1 MDVFDL
7 RNTLVSQYRQYVQSF
22 IRIRDQDIKARVE
35 AELDQGLLW
44 PVPLVQLNPFFE
56 RGKGIQAL
64 IEESLLSPACAD
76 IFRVDKGI
84 SSVGSP
90 LSLHQ
95 HQEEAI
101 RCAKTGASYVLTTGT
116 GSGKSLSYI
125 IPIVDFCLRNG
136 PRNKRTK
143 AIIVYPMNA
152 LANSQMGELEKF
164 LNPGR
169 DSSAAPVSYARYTGQ
184 ESEEE
189 RQQIQNSPPDILLTN
204 YVMMELILTR
214 NEEKSLISA
223 AQNLRFLVLDEL
235 HTYRGRQGADVSLLV
250 RRIREELRATSL
262 QAVGTSATLAG
273 ASTFSEM
280 QKEVARMA
288 SDIFGQPFAPENI
301 IGETLRRYTEEFD
314 FKTPDAATIIR
325 QAVLSGLDSATRSD
339 PEAFRRHP
347 LASWIE
353 SQVGLT
359 TESATG
365 RYRRAQPLPLR
376 GVSGDSSLASSLETL
391 CGVEINRCEHAIR
404 EVLLAGY
411 ALRDGTSKL
420 PIFAFRLHQFLSRG
434 DTVYATLTTGPDRYL
449 TLAPQAFRPGVE
461 GKERLLPL
469 EFCRECGQEYYRV
482 SALFDRVGKDGQ
494 PLANSQCQAILP
506 RETEVASGD
515 SRRDVAGYLLLTDD
529 PEIAWPEDL
538 ETVLRRVPEDWVELV
553 NGQPAR
559 IALNRRDWLPRRIAV
574 QRDGTASADGR
585 VAWFLAQPF
594 RFCPCC
600 GVSYD
605 ARQRSDK
612 AKLGTLGID
621 RRSTATTILTLSA
634 VRALRDQPAEAL
646 SPVAR
651 KVLSFTD
658 NRQDASLQSGHFND
672 FIEVGLLRGS
682 LYSAVAQA
690 GSTGLTHDV
699 LAQRVFESLA
709 LPFIDFA
716 QKPEA
721 KFAEKANTIRAFQNV
736 LGYRLYRD
744 LRRGWRIVAP
754 NLEQCGLLDIRYQ
767 SLDELCAADEE
778 WRDADGVDGEKVDLH
793 PALKNASAETRFKIC
808 TTLLDY
814 LRRELAIKVPY
825 LDSTFQESI
834 RQQSNQH
841 LVPPWAID
849 EDDTH
854 LDQATFAFPRPRRGD
869 GNDYEGH
876 VYLSARGGFG
886 GYLKR
891 KSSFPHLP
899 AAPKPADLELIIP
912 QLFQVLA
919 KAGLV
924 QSVHTPEDPK
934 DVPGYQIPASAFI
947 FLAGD
952 GTRAFHDPLRMPN
965 APTEGSPTNAFF
977 VRYYREEALK
987 TKGIQAR
994 EHTAQV
1000 PYEAREAREK
1010 DFAAARLPILFC
1022 SPTMELGVDIRLLNV
1037 VNLRNVPPTPANYA
1051 QRSGRAGRSGQP
1063 ALVFTYCSGTSQHDQ
1078 WFFKRPEQ
1086 MVYGA
1091 VSTPRLDLGNEDL
1104 IRSHIQ
1110 AIWLG
1115 ETGTRLGRSLRDV
1128 LSVEGESPS
1137 LALVSSIQTSLAA
1150 PHARELARLKAR
1162 SVLSTVRDL
1171 PSCPWFYD
1179 GWIDSVLNQVLPEF
1193 EKACERWR
1201 TLFRSAHRQMDRQ
1214 NKVRKDASAS
1224 PRDKDE
1230 ARRLYAEA
1238 ESQLKLLTEAKHAT
1252 QSDFYS
1258 YRYFASEGFLPG
1270 YSFPRLPLSAYIPG
1284 RKRVSGS
1291 DEFLS
1296 RPRFLGISEFG
1307 PHALVYHEGARYRIH
1322 KVIMP
1327 VRDDATSTNLRRAKL
1342 CSSCGHLH
1350 PVDDRTPVDK
1360 CVQCEHVF
1368 GRADHELPNL
1378 FRLENVSTR
1387 RVDRISSDE
1396 EERMRQGFELR
1407 TAIRWA
1413 ESRGAPVFRRGIA
1426 VLGDDTTI
1434 SLTYGHAATVWR
1446 INYGLNRRENKEDRG
1461 FWLDTERGYWVRNPA
1476 EVDENAPDRNLPDPA
1491 SSKREKVIPFVE
1503 DRKNCLLIELSPL
1516 PADLRVLPSLQAALK
1531 HAIQIVYNLE
1541 DMELAAEP
1549 LPDRVGRRLLLL
1561 YESSEG
1567 GAGVL
1572 RHLIDDRDALARV
1585 AAKALEICHFTAN
1598 GEDLKRAPRAR
1609 EDCVTACYDCLL
1621 SYSNQIDHP
1630 KLDRH
1635 SIRDLLLQLAKSS
1648 VGGSSA
1654 PQDPADQM
1662 AGLRSQCE
1670 SGLEREWLETLEKF
1684 RLRLPTHAQ
1693 RRDPVVGSRPDFT
1706 YDLPGSHVA
1715 VYVDGPYHDF
1725 PERAA
1730 RDKNLTERMEDIGWL
1745 VIRFHH
1751 AEEWLA
1757 VIERYPSVFGKPSV
1771 SSSSR

>member
-22 IRIRDQDIKARVE
+22 IRIRDVSILTRVNS
-35 AELDQGLLW
+35 ELDKGLLW

-56 RGKGIQAL
+56 RGKSVQDLVG
-64 IEESLLSPACAD
+64 ESLLAPECAD
-76 IFRVDKGI
+76 IFRVDKSP
-84 SSVGSP
+84 SSTGTL
-90 LSLHQ
+90 LSLHR
-95 HQEEAI
+95 HQEEAV

-164 LNPGR
+164 LNPGG
-169 DSSAAPVSYARYTGQ
+169 DSSSAPVSYARYTGQ
-184 ESEEE
+184 ESDEEKE
-189 RQQIQNSPPDILLTN
+189 RIQNNPPDILLTN

-223 AQNLRFLVLDEL
+223 AQNLRYLVLDEL
-235 HTYRGRQGADVSLLV
+235 HTYRGRQGADVALLV

-262 QAVGTSATLAG
+262 QVVGTSATLAG
-273 ASTFSEM
+273 AATFSEM
-280 QKEVARMA
+280 RQEVARMA
-288 SDIFGQPFAPENI
+288 SDIFGQAILPDNV
-301 IGETLRRYTEEFD
+301 IGETLRRYTEEVD
-314 FKTPDAATIIR
+314 FGAPESGATLR
-325 QAVLSGLDSATRSD
+325 QAILNGLDTKVRSE
-339 PEAFRRHP
+339 PESFRRHP

-359 TESATG
+359 TEPGSE
-365 RYRRAQPLPLR
+365 RKRRAQPLPLR
-376 GVSGDSSLASSLETL
+376 GESGDSSLAATLEKLT
-391 CGVEINRCEHAIR
+391 GVDIDRCETAIR
-404 EVLLAGY
+404 DVLLAGY
-411 ALRDGTSKL
+411 ALRDPVAKL

-434 DTVYATLTTGPDRYL
+434 DTVYATLATGEDRYL
-449 TLAPQAFRPGVE
+449 TLAPQRFRPGATSSE
-461 GKERLLPL
+461 LLLPL

-494 PLANSQCQAILP
+494 PLAGSQCHAILP
-506 RETEVASGD
+506 RNTETESGAP
-515 SRRDVAGYLLLTDD
+515 RRDVPGYLLVTDD
-529 PEIAWPEDL
+529 PKVAWPDDEAD
-538 ETVLRRVPEDWVELV
+538 VLSRVPEDWLEQAS
-553 NGQPAR
+553 GMPPR
-559 IALNRRDWLPRRIAV
+559 ISTSRRDWLPRRVAV
-574 QRDGTASADGR
+574 HRDGTVSNEGR
-585 VAWFLAQPF
+585 LAWFLAQPF

-634 VRALRDQPAEAL
+634 VRALRDQPLEAL
-646 SPVAR
+646 AQVAR

-672 FIEVGLLRGS
+672 FIEVGLLRGA
-682 LYSAVAQA
+682 LYAAAAQA
-690 GSTGLTHDV
+690 GSEGLRHDV
-699 LAQRVFESLA
+699 LAQRVFDALSLS
-709 LPFIDFA
+709 FHDFA
-716 QKPEA
+716 QKPDA
-721 KFAEKANTIRAFQNV
+721 RFAEKANTIRAFQNV

-754 NLEQCGLLDIRYQ
+754 NLEQCGLLDIGYQ

-778 WRDADGVDGEKVDLH
+778 WRDADIDGKTKVDLH
-793 PALKNASAETRFKIC
+793 PALKNATAATRFKIC
-808 TTLLDY
+808 TALLDY

-825 LDSTFQESI
+825 LDATFQESI

-849 EDDTH
+849 EDDNR
-854 LDQATFAFPRPRRGD
+854 LDQGTIAFPRARRSNGTD
-869 GNDYEGH
+869 FDGH

-886 GYLKR
+886 GFLKR
-891 KSSFPHLP
+891 KSTLPHLS
-899 AAPKPADLELIIP
+899 AAPKPAELEQIIP
-912 QLFQVLA
+912 QLFLVLA

-924 QSVHTPEDPK
+924 QTVHTPEDPK
-934 DVPGYQIPASAFI
+934 DVPGYQIPASALVFA
-947 FLAGD
+947 AGD

-965 APTEGSPTNAFF
+965 APAEGSPTNAFF

-987 TKGIQAR
+987 TKGIEAR

-1010 DFAAARLPILFC
+1010 DFAAAKLPILFC

-1128 LSVEGESPS
+1128 LSVEGESPT
-1137 LALVSSIQTSLAA
+1137 LALIASIQKSLSA
-1150 PHARELARLKAR
+1150 PHAREVARLKSR
-1162 SVLSTVRDL
+1162 GILSTVRDL
-1171 PSCPWFYD
+1171 ESCPWFYD

-1307 PHALVYHEGARYRIH
+1307 PRALVYHEGARYRIH

-1342 CSSCGHLH
+1342 CSACGHLH

-1360 CVQCEHVF
+1360 CVQCGHVF

-1378 FRLENVSTR
+1378 FRLENVSTK

-1407 TAIRWA
+1407 TAVRWA

-1426 VLGDDTTI
+1426 RLSDETTLT
-1434 SLTYGHAATVWR
+1434 LTYGHAATVWR
-1446 INYGLNRRENKEDRG
+1446 INYGLNRRENKQDRG
-1461 FWLDTERGYWVRNPA
+1461 FWLDVERGYWVRTSADSDDNT
-1476 EVDENAPDRNLPDPA
+1476 PDSNTPDPA
-1491 SSKREKVIPFVE
+1491 SPKREKVIPFVE
-1503 DRKNCLLIELSPL
+1503 DRKNCLLVELSPL
-1516 PADLRVLPSLQAALK
+1516 PDDPRVLPSLQAALK

-1549 LPDRVGRRLLLL
+1549 LPDRLGRRLLLL

-1572 RHLIDDRDALARV
+1572 RHLVDDHEALAKV
-1585 AAKALEICHFTAN
+1585 AVKALEICHFTLA

-1609 EDCVTACYDCLL
+1609 EDCVKACYDCLL
-1621 SYSNQIDHP
+1621 SYSNQMDHQH
-1630 KLDRH
+1630 LDRFA
-1635 SIRDLLLQLAKSS
+1635 IRDLLLLLTKVS

-1662 AGLRSQCE
+1662 ATLRNQCE
-1670 SGLEREWLETLEKF
+1670 SGLEREWLEFLEKN

-1693 RRDPVVGSRPDFT
+1693 RREPVVGSRPDFT

-1715 VYVDGPYHDF
+1715 IYVDGPYHDF
-1725 PERAA
+1725 PDRDA
-1730 RDKNLTERMEDIGWL
+1730 RDKQLRERMEDIGWL

-1757 VIERYPSVFGKPSV
+1757 VVERYPSVFGKPAIS
-1771 SSSSR
+1771 